1 MKSRLAATL
10 FALVS
15 SVVPMAHGGSF
26 SAAINIADEVDA
38 IETGMRVYPGATP
51 VGKRG
56 RDNDSA
62 SLQFSF
68 GEYGLKVI
76 AAKLRSA
83 DSPERIASFYRSELA
98 RFGEVLDC
106 GAPDRAAASQPNDK
120 KSQAI
125 GCDGDK
131 PRKNGMLYKA
141 GRKSDQHVVEIKP
154 HADGSEFS
162 LVHVRVRSPD

>member
-1 MKSRLAATL
+1 MKSRLAATV

-38 IETGMRVYPGATP
+38 TETGMRVYPGATP

-62 SLQFSF
+62 NLQFSF

-83 DSPERIASFYRSELA
+83 DSPERVASFYRSELA

-106 GAPDRAAASQPNDK
+106 SAADQVSAAQPK
-120 KSQAI
+120 EMKSQVLR
-125 GCDGDK
+125 CDGDK
-131 PRKNGMLYKA
+131 PRKNGMLYKV
-141 GRKSDQHVVEIKP
+141 GRKNDQHVVEIKP

>member
-1 MKSRLAATL
+1 MKPRLAATV

-38 IETGMRVYPGATP
+38 AETGMRVYPGATP

-62 SLQFSF
+62 NLQFSF

-83 DSPERIASFYRSELA
+83 DSPERVASFYRSELA
-98 RFGEVLDC
+98 RFGNVLDC
-106 GAPDRAAASQPNDK
+106 SAPDQVAAAQPK
-120 KSQAI
+120 EMKSQVLR
-125 GCDGDK
+125 CDGDK
-131 PRKNGMLYKA
+131 PRKHGMLYKV